1 MVSIS
6 FLRNGEELLKKIE
19 EGQSPESI
27 ELLWSIQNRS
37 NLRSYQNE
45 LVRLIHNFV
54 AAASSLIDHAR
65 AFFEKEYVEKGI
77 FEDYQKEIDR
87 RFATHPLS
95 QFVVGLRQFALH
107 YRTPSISNQITLV
120 PGKSFTHKVMLSKKD
135 LLEFSGWKSAAKQF
149 LVSSNENIS
158 LIDFIKE
165 YSNHINEFY
174 KWVEIRLRE
183 IHKVDIE
190 MIETKRQ
197 IGLRKLGTRVPEY
210 LATNINVTK
219 QIGNRPEEIFL
230 GFIDDLAYNKILNEI
245 KVPAERMKA
254 YLAHLEQYAKI
265 DDKIKQEI
273 SDFFDSYYKK

>member
-1 MVSIS
+1 
-6 FLRNGEELLKKIE
+6 
-19 EGQSPESI
+19 
-27 ELLWSIQNRS
+27 
-37 NLRSYQNE
+37 
-45 LVRLIHNFV
+45 
-54 AAASSLIDHAR
+54 
-65 AFFEKEYVEKGI
+65 
-77 FEDYQKEIDR
+77 
-87 RFATHPLS
+87 
-95 QFVVGLRQFALH
+95 
-107 YRTPSISNQITLV
+107 
-120 PGKSFTHKVMLSKKD
+120 
-135 LLEFSGWKSAAKQF
+135 
-149 LVSSNENIS
+149 
-158 LIDFIKE
+158 
-165 YSNHINEFY
+165 
-174 KWVEIRLRE
+174 
-183 IHKVDIE
+183 